1 MSYLKDREIWLSSV
15 PTGNPPAGYVWV
27 FIQNGVFV
35 VRDSSGV
42 DKIMATTTGTVTNA
56 TSASYVEY
64 SNVANKPALI
74 SSSAQIVGYN
84 VFATTGSNQFNGS
97 QAVTGSLTVT
107 GQVVA
112 QTLNVQQVTSSI
124 VYSSGSNVFGNS
136 LSNTQQFTGS
146 MSVTG
151 SMTVN
156 GAGTFASSITAGN
169 NLLINNLAA
178 SKKGYTYQSP
188 ASNWGPQVSGLYF
201 TPNNA
206 VDAQTTFTLELWNG
220 VGSIITPLTI
230 TDTGTSTFTGTSA
243 SPVLTLS
250 NSTGGTKADF
260 TITENTGLIVNSYES
275 TSARS
280 IDFRVAGTSALLIA
294 SSGAATFSSSVT
306 ATSLIT
312 GTAGGSS
319 INITTNG
326 NNGTSGSP
334 LQTNLNFYGFNS
346 NLNGQIRVDDIAG
359 TAQIG
364 TMKFYTWNSGQV
376 LALTLTQTGAAAF
389 SSTIDLSGAI
399 TNFGTGTGTYTRSV
413 WYNDPTNQILFEN
426 ARQTDDA
433 SGTGRTVYFTWRG
446 GPSVGGGVQLQH
458 GTNAWAAYTSDARL
472 KTKVADVENGIEVVM
487 RLNPI
492 KFKWSRELEN
502 SRTVTGFTAQNVE
515 EAIPDAV
522 FNSWQDEE
530 LGDVKSYYSDYLI
543 PYLVKAI
550 QELKSE
556 NDNLKSRLEV
566 LEQS

>member
-230 TDTGTSTFTGTSA
+230 ADTGTSTFTGTSA